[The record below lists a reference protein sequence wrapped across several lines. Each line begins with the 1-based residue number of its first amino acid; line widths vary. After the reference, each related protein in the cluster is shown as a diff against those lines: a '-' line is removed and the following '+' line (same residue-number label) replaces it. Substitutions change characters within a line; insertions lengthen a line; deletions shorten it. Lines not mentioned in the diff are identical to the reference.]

1 MKHTRSKH
9 THRGLIGTGLAAL
22 ALLACLLGLASGGTV
37 AAAAELGEPTI
48 AHGKSAIVVDSAGN
62 VLYGLNPDEE
72 MPMASI
78 TKVMTAMVALD
89 SGKSFDDV
97 CTITPDDFDGT
108 AQQAGYVETDTPTF
122 RELMEVMLVFSGND
136 AALNVATNVAGSEQA
151 FVDLMN
157 QKAQE
162 IGMEHTHFAN
172 PHGLD
177 AEDHYS
183 CASDLVK
190 MGRYALS
197 HYPYIAQTVV
207 KRSTTAHVNG
217 YEVVLNSTDE
227 LVGSY
232 AGMRG
237 IKTGAEDSGYAFLGA
252 CERDNVQLYTC
263 VLGADTADGRFEDTV
278 SMLDWAYGAYQRLDS
293 SQDSW
298 VVRLQPWAYGLGYKV
313 VVSPS
318 DSTAGMVW
326 PDGSDVSYST
336 TMAGPTTLLDEGTLC
351 STTLWSQQDRS
362 LGGTHLSTRSVPVRV
377 SAWPALCLP
386 LFYDTATLGVA
397 Q

>member
-78 TKVMTAMVALD
+78 TKVMTAMV
-89 SGKSFDDV
+89 
-97 CTITPDDFDGT
+97 
-108 AQQAGYVETDTPTF
+108 QQAGYVETDTPTF

-217 YEVVLNSTDE
+217 YEVVLSSTDE

-278 SMLDWAYGAYQRLDS
+278 SMLDWAYGTYQRLDPS
-293 SQDSW
+293 RDSW
-298 VVRLQPWAYGLGYKV
+298 VVRLQPWAYGLGLKV

-336 TMAGPTTLLDEGTLC
+336 TMAGPTTLLDAGTLC
-351 STTLWSQQDRS
+351 STTLWTQQDRS
-362 LGGTHLSTRSVPVRV
+362 LGGTHLRTRSVPVCV

-397 Q
+397 